1 MKDTH
6 SCPSNLSS
14 SDKSRSP
21 LPSVELT
28 ALGNIQTTKPFPK
41 GHEFFLEGQQP
52 LGVYI
57 LYSGR
62 VQLSVTD
69 AHGRQLVLR
78 TVLPGDIL
86 GLSAVVSGKF
96 YEETAVASVPGRA
109 GFVPC
114 DEFRQFLEHHPE
126 AAFWVVQLLSD
137 RVTTTLDQ
145 LSCFRQ
151 QPSGGV
157 RQ

>member
-1 MKDTH
+1 MKETH
-6 SCPSNLSS
+6 SRPSDFSS
-14 SDKSRSP
+14 PDKSRKP
-21 LPSVELT
+21 LPPVSLA
-28 ALGNIQTTKPFPK
+28 ALRDIQTTKTFPK

-57 LYSGR
+57 LYSGC
-62 VQLSVTD
+62 VELSVTD

-78 TVLPGDIL
+78 TVLPGDVL

-96 YEETAVASVPGRA
+96 YEETAVASVPSRA
-109 GFVPC
+109 GFVQC
-114 DEFRQFLEHHPE
+114 QKFCQFLENNPE

-137 RVTTTLDQ
+137 RVAATLDQ

-151 QPSGGV
+151 QLSIDA
-157 RQ
+157 RH